1 MDAAISTAGHRML
14 DQTRSIDQITLVPST
29 ATARVMQRHG
39 LKYVTAESLSISRR
53 PRGRSFAFIDANGA
67 CITDARTV
75 RRLKSLAI
83 PPAYREVMC
92 AADPAAHI
100 QAIGRDAA
108 GR

>member
-1 MDAAISTAGHRML
+1 RTPML
-14 DQTRSIDQITLVPST
+14 DQPRSLNKTALVPST

-39 LKYVTAESLSISRR
+39 LKYVTADMLSISRQ

-100 QAIGRDAA
+100 QAIGRPPA
-108 GR
+108 GRLQERYH